1 MQENDA
7 WQRTAKRHQSFDVP
21 DTTPVLI
28 MRRFY

>member
-21 DTTPVLI
+21 DTPVLI